1 MTLTMKPFIWKW
13 INELWIE
20 WFILVTLFWSA
31 RILTPVL
38 CACLIIR
45 CSVVEICS
53 LHGKYRTKAIWREKK
68 IKTKFENH
76 VLNRKSSVIHNKTI
90 LWNQWSDFW
99 FILISI
105 KMEPYGHK
113 PATTINGVVINIHG
127 DSHST
132 KVGKRIRREA
142 SFRVPPPP
150 SFNGAGRASS
160 PTLSSASG
168 SSPYP
173 APPMNSVPVE
183 SARARALQVRSMY
196 FFDSFYL

>member
-1 MTLTMKPFIWKW
+1 
-13 INELWIE
+13 
-20 WFILVTLFWSA
+20 
-31 RILTPVL
+31 
-38 CACLIIR
+38 
-45 CSVVEICS
+45 
-53 LHGKYRTKAIWREKK
+53 
-68 IKTKFENH
+68 
-76 VLNRKSSVIHNKTI
+76 
-90 LWNQWSDFW
+90 
-99 FILISI
+99 
-105 KMEPYGHK
+105 MEPYGHK
-113 PATTINGVVINIHG
+113 TATTINGVVINIHG

-196 FFDSFYL
+196 FLTVFICNCILFILICLIKI

>member
-53 LHGKYRTKAIWREKK
+53 LHGKYRTKAIWREKNQNK
-68 IKTKFENH
+68 I
-76 VLNRKSSVIHNKTI
+76 RKSCFKSKIVSYSQYKE

-113 PATTINGVVINIHG
+113 TATTINGVVINIHG